1 MEKEK
6 NFFEIL
12 EDSFVPYKKAWRV
25 FFSLSFLFIFLSGI
39 SFFTKTNTTRIYFLS
54 VGQGDSE
61 LIETNGIK
69 VLIDGGPPNGRVVE
83 ELGKILP
90 FWDKRIDVV
99 LLTHPELDHF
109 GGLAAVL
116 EQFIVGTFI
125 STGDISDDE
134 KFQMITTAL
143 TSRGIATTT
152 LFAGDKILIHDSVLS
167 ILSPKEGVVCRVT
180 NECALVLLFSS
191 ENKSALFT
199 ADISAEK
206 EKELLALFSTVDVLK
221 IAHHGSRFS
230 TGESF
235 LLKTNPKIAFIEV
248 GKNSFGHPS
257 PEILERLKKFTIP
270 IFRTDEKGTLGVDFG
285 VPGLRVFSLE

>member
-1 MEKEK
+1 METEK

-12 EDSFVPYKKAWRV
+12 GVSFAEYKKGWIT
-25 FFSLSFLFIFLSGI
+25 FLFLSFLFVFLSGI
-39 SFFTKTNTTRIYFLS
+39 SFLTKTNNTRIYFLS

-69 VLIDGGPPNGRVVE
+69 ILIDGGPPNGRVTE
-83 ELGKILP
+83 ELGKILS

-99 LLTHPELDHF
+99 ILTHPELDHF
-109 GGLAAVL
+109 GGLQEIL
-116 EQFIVGTFI
+116 EQFNVGTFV
-125 STGDISDDE
+125 STGDVGDDD
-134 KFQMITTAL
+134 KFQNIITVLST
-143 TSRGIATTT
+143 RGITTTT
-152 LFAGDKILIHDSVLS
+152 LFAGDRISIRNSVLS
-167 ILSPKEGVVCRVT
+167 VLSPKEGIVCKAT

-199 ADISAEK
+199 ADIAVAQ
-206 EKELLALFSTVDVLK
+206 EKELTPFLSSVAVLK
-221 IAHHGSRFS
+221 IAHHGSRYS

-257 PEILERLKKFTIP
+257 PEILERLKKFNIP
-270 IFRTDEKGTLGVDFG
+270 VFRTDEKGTMGVDFG
-285 VPGLRVFSLE
+285 TPGLRVFSLE